1 MAKKLGY
8 IVTDYSGSEAG
19 AIDVV
24 GTTVTVHQN
33 QAPVTTTP
41 PPTWDLSVNGDA
53 KVHSF
58 FDSSNNLRVVVD
70 QYEFASL
77 SSPGLRVYNPTTTA
91 WTPVTNSR
99 NWAGIENLYGVV
111 KQGSY
116 LYAIDYDSANVVKID
131 IATYTVVSGGTYT
144 FSSGGAPTYEDHGV
158 ALAAVDGYVYAL
170 FITSDSSASNYQ
182 NSTLVKL
189 DVSGTAPIAVSTVAV
204 GRNAQTL
211 EYYDGKFYIACIG
224 GMQHDGAANINIGQS
239 RLDVVTISTMT
250 RATPFTTNG
259 TTIPGDFRDIVLSAS
274 GDAYILTGYYDNG
287 FTTFDGVL
295 HYTTA
300 ASINSGTPS
309 LGTAVDT
316 ITASSDGYFW
326 ALLYEDVSGGTDYF
340 WFVKGSPINIYQ
352 PAPTSSPA
360 TPFSTQAPSALGVT
374 YNISVNWVTP
384 FWEPSSPL
392 ARKGAPRSFATHAR
406 SAVQAKAAAL
416 ELEAKK

>member
-1 MAKKLGY
+1 MDGLGEY
-8 IVTDYSGSEAG
+8 YPAVSACRANLLCDYAVGHLNKMSNKGGEAG
-19 AIDVV
+19 GCWIAVSERR
-24 GTTVTVHQN
+24 GEEPRKANWLWQEAKQYN
-33 QAPVTTTP
+33 Q
-41 PPTWDLSVNGDA
+41 
-53 KVHSF
+53 KE
-58 FDSSNNLRVVVD
+58 RM
-70 QYEFASL
+70 
-77 SSPGLRVYNPTTTA
+77 
-91 WTPVTNSR
+91 TPVTNSR

-116 LYAIDYDSANVVKID
+116 LYVIDYDSANVVKID
-131 IATYTVVSGGTYT
+131 IATYTVVPGGTYT

-189 DVSGTAPIAVSTVAV
+189 DVSGTAPTAVSTVAV

-250 RATPFTTNG
+250 RVTPFTTNG

-287 FTTFDGVL
+287 FTTFNGVL

-300 ASINSGTPS
+300 ASINSRSISTSLRQPAVRLHPS
-309 LGTAVDT
+309 QLRHRLR
-316 ITASSDGYFW
+316 W
-326 ALLYEDVSGGTDYF
+326 ALPTILVSI
-340 WFVKGSPINIYQ
+340 GSLRFGSLHHLWPVRVLPVPLRHIQ
-352 PAPTSSPA
+352 KRGSSQGRR
-360 TPFSTQAPSALGVT
+360 TGIGRKEIVHLSILLKSR
-374 YNISVNWVTP
+374 VNAG
-384 FWEPSSPL
+384 L
-392 ARKGAPRSFATHAR
+392 H
-406 SAVQAKAAAL
+406 
-416 ELEAKK
+416 